1 MNIAVTSRKLYQKYI
16 RTFNF
21 DMILRSQLS
30 QTNWDE
36 HGEMPNFFFVLLS
49 IHVPQITIA
58 FIW

>member
-21 DMILRSQLS
+21 NMILRSQLG

-36 HGEMPNFFFVLLS
+36 HGEMPNFFFCS
-49 IHVPQITIA
+49 S
-58 FIW
+58 